1 MISLKIFKGLAL
13 VTVALDAGLVLSTGS
28 IHADSTDASSSS
40 TFTSATS
47 GSSSATGTT
56 TANFSVTAGDGST
69 TTDGSGN
76 TTTPNTDT
84 GALQLTSAPSFN
96 FGSINV
102 ETIVNGGTASSTSVT
117 NSLSVK
123 DYRGAAK
130 STGSAPQWNVT
141 ASMSKFT
148 DADTTNKNDLT
159 ATISGLS
166 DGSDPSTKLSGT
178 TIGSSATNVFSSSK
192 NATNG
197 IGTASDTITSAT
209 LGFSG
214 TNSPVS
220 GHSYSSTITWT
231 LSNTAASK

>member
-28 IHADSTDASSSS
+28 IHADSTDASLSS
-40 TFTSATS
+40 TFKSATS

-76 TTTPNTDT
+76 TTTPNT

-102 ETIVNGGTASSTSVT
+102 ATIVNGRTASSTSVT

-123 DYRGAAK
+123 DYRGAAT

>member
-28 IHADSTDASSSS
+28 IHADSTDASSSK
-40 TFTSATS
+40 SATS
-47 GSSSATGTT
+47 GLSSATGTT
-56 TANFSVTAGDGST
+56 TANFSVTAG
-69 TTDGSGN
+69 DGSGN

-96 FGSINV
+96 FGSISV
-102 ETIVNGGTASSTSVT
+102 ATIVNGLTASSTSVT
-117 NSLSVK
+117 HSLSVK
-123 DYRGAAK
+123 DYRGAAT

-148 DADTTNKNDLT
+148 DADTTNKNVLT

-209 LGFSG
+209 LGFSD

>member
-76 TTTPNTDT
+76 ITTPNT

-102 ETIVNGGTASSTSVT
+102 ATIVTKGGTADSSSVT
-117 NSLSVK
+117 NNLSVK
-123 DYRGAAK
+123 DYRGA
-130 STGSAPQWNVT
+130 STDGTVPGWNVT
-141 ASMSKFT
+141 AQMTNFK
-148 DADTTNKNDLT
+148 DTATSNAGSDLT
-159 ATISGLS
+159 AIISSL
-166 DGSDPSTKLSGT
+166 TAKSGT
-178 TIGSSATNVFSSSK
+178 LNKTSISTTASDVFSSSN
-192 NATNG
+192 NATKG
-197 IGTASDTITSAT
+197 LGTASATIGSAVLT
-209 LGFSG
+209 FSG

-231 LSNTAASK
+231 LSNTAASN